1 MGRVFTPEA
10 LPLHRPERSFGGG
23 KSLLIL
29 WTGPRFSLPNLTGP
43 SPANGRG
50 LGPGLGNTK
59 KHAPSLAIQLGGA
72 GIR

>member
-1 MGRVFTPEA
+1 MRFHHEA
-10 LPLHRPERSFGGG
+10 LPLHGPERSFGVG

-50 LGPGLGNTK
+50 LGPGLEISKN
-59 KHAPSLAIQLGGA
+59 LAGT
-72 GIR
+72 